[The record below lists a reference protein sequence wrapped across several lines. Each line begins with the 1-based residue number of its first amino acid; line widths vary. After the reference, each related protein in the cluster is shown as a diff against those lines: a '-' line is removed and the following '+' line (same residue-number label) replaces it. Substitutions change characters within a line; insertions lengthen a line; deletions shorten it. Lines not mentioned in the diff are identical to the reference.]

1 MYPGR
6 STSGRLGIGC
16 DTILLMITGK
26 TKRGDTI
33 KISTRSR
40 DGRVL
45 ITVSVIYSNGGGFAD
60 NASSIEE
67 AKRKTELALGEITWD
82 QGC

>member
-1 MYPGR
+1 MCPGH
-6 STSGRLGIGC
+6 STSGHLGIGC
-16 DTILLMITGK
+16 DTMLPMITGK
-26 TKRGDTI
+26 SKRGDTV

-45 ITVSVIYSNGGGFAD
+45 VTLSVIYSNGAGFAD
-60 NASSIEE
+60 TASSIEE
-67 AKRKTELALGEITWD
+67 AKRKTEQALGEITWN